1 MPHSQ
6 LRLYATKR
14 RDEAT
19 FMNNKN
25 VTLHTSCEAC
35 NVTLLFSYTATY
47 YLSNSTI
54 SAVRGATLQPCI
66 VTF

>member
-1 MPHSQ
+1 MPHPQ
-6 LRLYATKR
+6 LWLCATKR
-14 RDEAT
+14 RGEAT

-25 VTLHTSCEAC
+25 VTSRTSCEAC

-54 SAVRGATLQPCI
+54 SAVRGATLQPFI

>member
-1 MPHSQ
+1 MPHPQ
-6 LRLYATKR
+6 LRPYATKR
-14 RDEAT
+14 RGEAT
-19 FMNNKN
+19 NMDNKN
-25 VTLHTSCEAC
+25 VTLRTSCEAC